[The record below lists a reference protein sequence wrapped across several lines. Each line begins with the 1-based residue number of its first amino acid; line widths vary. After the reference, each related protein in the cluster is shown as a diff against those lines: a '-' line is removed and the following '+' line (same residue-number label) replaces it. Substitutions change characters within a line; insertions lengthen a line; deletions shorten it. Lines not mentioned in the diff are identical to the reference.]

1 MMNKYFSIVLTTAVI
16 LAAAVSCKKT
26 ADLYDDPY
34 GGGQEVIQID
44 FLDTPPVPENGTA
57 GQEMTFSVKGLKPE
71 MKDQITF
78 LANGMTAQI
87 SGYTDSTVTIVLPEN
102 VSSGGASLRVGGQIF
117 PGPSF
122 SIRGKLLK
130 DPSFNAG
137 TGVRGFITQIL
148 PLPNGNFIL
157 AGPVFSFQ
165 GKDQNGLVQI
175 DPTGKTAGN
184 FNPGKG
190 PLGTIASVVRLPSGE
205 YLTGGVMSAY
215 NEVDG
220 LSGLAMLNSN
230 ASLKTKVVNLYVS
243 PNVSDPSMATDT
255 VSWFNGNLTSGSVS
269 KLFYRND
276 QVTAVGSFK
285 HYGTYFYERS
295 TKDNKLFD
303 HIPVEQVVRMDLA
316 GNLDS
321 SYSYDRTTRQALPGG
336 NGTIS
341 DAFLQPDGKLVLVGD
356 FTTFRGKSANRIV
369 RLNTDGT
376 VDATFKAGA
385 GANDV
390 IYSIR
395 YNAVTKKYL
404 LTGNFSRFDGQP
416 SEKMALLDEQGQL
429 DPSFKSAV
437 FSGGLPTLALQLNN
451 GLIMVTGSFSTYNN
465 IVRGGLAVLTPD
477 GALAPGYNATGKLN
491 GIVFDMIETKSGIGG
506 LPAVIVTGLIDRFE
520 GTPAGG
526 ILKLVFN

>member
-1 MMNKYFSIVLTTAVI
+1 MNKYFSIVLMTAVI
-16 LAAAVSCKKT
+16 LAGTVVSCKKT
-26 ADLYDDPY
+26 ADVYEDPY
-34 GGGQEVIQID
+34 EGGQEVIQID
-44 FLDTPPVPENGTA
+44 FLSTPPTPENGTA

-78 LANGMTAQI
+78 LANGMAAEI
-87 SGYTDSTVTIVLPEN
+87 SGYTDSTITILLPEN

-122 SIRGKLLK
+122 TIRGKLLK

-137 TGVRGFITQIL
+137 TGARGVITQIL
-148 PLPNGNFIL
+148 PVPNGNFVL
-157 AGPVFSFQ
+157 AGPIFSFQ

-190 PLGTIASVVRLPSGE
+190 PAGTIASILRLPSGE
-205 YLTGGVMSAY
+205 YLAGGIMSSY

-220 LSGLAMLNSN
+220 LNGLVLLNSN
-230 ASLKTKVVNLYVS
+230 ASIKTRVVDLYVS

-255 VSWFNGNLTSGSVS
+255 VSWFNGNLTTGGVS

-276 QVTAVGSFK
+276 QITAVGTFSR
-285 HYGTYFYERS
+285 YGTYFYERS

-336 NGTIS
+336 NGSVT

-356 FTTFRGKSANRIV
+356 FTTYRGKPANRIV
-369 RLNTDGT
+369 RLNADGT
-376 VDATFKAGA
+376 PDEDFKAGT
-385 GANDV
+385 GADDV

-404 LTGNFSRFDGQP
+404 ISGNFSKFDGQP
-416 SEKMALLDEQGQL
+416 SEKMALLDEQGGL
-429 DPSFKSAV
+429 DPSFKSAG
-437 FSGGLPTLALQLNN
+437 FSGGLPTLGLQLNN
-451 GLIMVTGSFSTYNN
+451 GLIVVTGSFDSYNG
-465 IVRGGLAVLTPD
+465 IVRGGLAVL
-477 GALAPGYNATGKLN
+477 GSNGSLAPGYNATGKLN
-491 GIVFDMIETKSGIGG
+491 GFVFDMIETKSGIGG
-506 LPAVIVTGLIDRFE
+506 LPAILLAGQIDTFE
-520 GTPAGG
+520 GEPAGG